1 MMLLGSY
8 TVYSQNKERTAS
20 RFYIMKCS
28 ELIDEGFTQV
38 PIKDLIERFATFDM
52 AFL

>member
-8 TVYSQNKERTAS
+8 TVYSQSKEMTAS
-20 RFYIMKCS
+20 RFYIIKCS
-28 ELIDEGFTQV
+28 QSIIEGFTKV
-38 PIKDLIERFATFDM
+38 PIEDLIERFVTIDM